1 MKKKIELFMAFL
13 LLIGAI
19 VASKKLSELVEDVS
33 SKNLKKEEVLIV
45 IDPGHGGEDP
55 GKVGVNDALEKDINL
70 KIAEKLR
77 VLLEDE
83 GIQVVM
89 TREDDFVPES
99 KKEDLQKR
107 VELIR
112 EVNPDIVVCVH
123 QNSFTDQTVAGP
135 QVFYHG
141 DSEISKKIAQ
151 TLQEE
156 LWLVDEEN
164 KREIKGNESYFM
176 LSETKVPTV
185 IVECGFLSNLEESKK
200 LVDDTYQQKL
210 AWAIHLGILQ
220 YLNGVTI
227 NSHILK

>member
-13 LLIGAI
+13 LLVGAI

-33 SKNLKKEEVLIV
+33 SKNLKKEEILIV
-45 IDPGHGGEDP
+45 LDPGHGGEDP

-77 VLLEDE
+77 DMLEGE
-83 GIQVVM
+83 GIQVVV

-99 KKEDLQKR
+99 KNEDLQKR
-107 VELIR
+107 VELIN
-112 EVNPDIVVCVH
+112 EVKPDLVVCIH

-156 LWLVDEEN
+156 LWLVDEEHQ
-164 KREIKGNESYFM
+164 RQIKGNENYYM
-176 LSETKVPTV
+176 LSQTEVPTV
-185 IVECGFLSNLEESKK
+185 IVECGFLSNMEDAEK
-200 LVDDTYQQKL
+200 LVTDSYQEQM
-210 AWAIHLGILQ
+210 AQAICTGITKWLD
-220 YLNGVTI
+220 
-227 NSHILK
+227 K

>member
-1 MKKKIELFMAFL
+1 MAFL

-33 SKNLKKEEVLIV
+33 SKDLKKEEVLIV

-77 VLLEDE
+77 DLLEE
-83 GIQVVM
+83 ESIQIVM

-99 KKEDLQKR
+99 KNEDLKKR
-107 VELIR
+107 VELIN
-112 EVNPDIVVCVH
+112 EVNPDIVVCIH
-123 QNSFTDQTVAGP
+123 QNSFTDPSVAGP

-141 DSEISKKIAQ
+141 SSEISKRIAQ

-156 LWLVDEEN
+156 LWLIDEEN
-164 KREIKGNESYFM
+164 KRQIKGNESYYM
-176 LSETKVPTV
+176 LSQTEVPTV
-185 IVECGFLSNLEESKK
+185 IVECGFLSNLEDAEK
-200 LVDDTYQQKL
+200 LVTDDYQEQI
-210 AWAIHLGILQ
+210 AQAICSGIIKWLD
-220 YLNGVTI
+220 
-227 NSHILK
+227 

>member
-19 VASKKLSELVEDVS
+19 VASKKLSDLVQDVS
-33 SKNLKKEEVLIV
+33 GKNLEKEEVLLV

-55 GKVGVNDALEKDINL
+55 GKVGVNNALEKDINL
-70 KIAEKLR
+70 QIAQKLKD
-77 VLLEDE
+77 LLEE
-83 GIQVVM
+83 KGIQIVM

-99 KKEDLQKR
+99 KNEDLQKR
-107 VELIR
+107 VELIN
-112 EVNPDIVVCVH
+112 ELSPDIVLCVH

-156 LWLVDEEN
+156 LWLVDEEHQ
-164 KREIKGNESYFM
+164 RQIKGNENYYM
-176 LSETKVPTV
+176 LSQTQVPTI
-185 IVECGFLSNLEESKK
+185 IVECGFLSNEEDAKK
-200 LVDDTYQQKL
+200 LTTEEYQEQI
-210 AWAIHLGILQ
+210 AQAICTGITKWLD
-220 YLNGVTI
+220 
-227 NSHILK
+227 K

>member
-1 MKKKIELFMAFL
+1 MAFL
-13 LLIGAI
+13 LLVGAI

-33 SKNLKKEEVLIV
+33 SKNLKKEEILIV
-45 IDPGHGGEDP
+45 LDPGHGGEDP

-77 VLLEDE
+77 DMLEGE
-83 GIQVVM
+83 GIQVVV

-99 KKEDLQKR
+99 KNEDLQKR
-107 VELIR
+107 VELIN
-112 EVNPDIVVCVH
+112 EVNPNLVVCIH

-156 LWLVDEEN
+156 LWLVDEEHQ
-164 KREIKGNESYFM
+164 RQIKGNENYYM
-176 LSETKVPTV
+176 LSQTEVPTV
-185 IVECGFLSNLEESKK
+185 IVECGFLSNMEDAEK
-200 LVDDTYQQKL
+200 LVTDSYQEQM
-210 AWAIHLGILQ
+210 AQAICIGITKWLD
-220 YLNGVTI
+220 
-227 NSHILK
+227 K

>member
-33 SKNLKKEEVLIV
+33 SKDLKKEEVLIV

-77 VLLEDE
+77 DLLEE
-83 GIQVVM
+83 ESIQIVM

-99 KKEDLQKR
+99 KNEDLKKR
-107 VELIR
+107 VELIN
-112 EVNPDIVVCVH
+112 EVNPDIVVCIH
-123 QNSFTDQTVAGP
+123 QNSFTDPSVAGP

-141 DSEISKKIAQ
+141 SSEISKRIAQ

-156 LWLVDEEN
+156 LWLIDEEN
-164 KREIKGNESYFM
+164 KRQIKGNESYYM
-176 LSETKVPTV
+176 LSQTEVPTV
-185 IVECGFLSNLEESKK
+185 IVECGFLSNLEDAEK
-200 LVDDTYQQKL
+200 LVTDDYQEQI
-210 AWAIHLGILQ
+210 AQAICSGIIKWLD
-220 YLNGVTI
+220 
-227 NSHILK
+227 

>member
-1 MKKKIELFMAFL
+1 MKKKIELVMAFL
-13 LLIGAI
+13 LLVGAI
-19 VASKKLSELVEDVS
+19 VASKKLSEIVEDAS
-33 SKNLKKEEVLIV
+33 SKNLKKEDVVIV

-70 KIAEKLR
+70 KIGEKLR

-83 GIQVVM
+83 GIQIIM

-99 KKEDLQKR
+99 KKEDLKKR
-107 VELIR
+107 VELIN

-141 DSEISKKIAQ
+141 SSEISKKIAQ

-156 LWLVDEEN
+156 LWLVDEEHQ
-164 KREIKGNESYFM
+164 RQIKGNENYYM
-176 LSETKVPTV
+176 LSQTEVPTI
-185 IVECGFLSNLEESKK
+185 IVECGFLSNPSDAEKLITEE
-200 LVDDTYQQKL
+200 YQDQI
-210 AWAIHLGILQ
+210 AQAICAGITKWLD
-220 YLNGVTI
+220 
-227 NSHILK
+227 K

>member
-19 VASKKLSELVEDVS
+19 VASKKLSEIVEDVS
-33 SKNLKKEEVLIV
+33 SKNLKKDEVVIV

-55 GKVGVNDALEKDINL
+55 GKVGVNEALEKDINL

-83 GIQVVM
+83 GIQIVM

-107 VELIR
+107 VELIH

-141 DSEISKKIAQ
+141 DSETSKRIAQ

-185 IVECGFLSNLEESKK
+185 IVECGFLSNANDAEKLITEE
-200 LVDDTYQQKL
+200 YQEQI
-210 AWAIHLGILQ
+210 AQAICTGITKWLD
-220 YLNGVTI
+220 
-227 NSHILK
+227 K

>member
-1 MKKKIELFMAFL
+1 MKKKIELLMALL

-19 VASKKLSELVEDVS
+19 VASKKLSEMVEDAS
-33 SKNLKKEEVLIV
+33 SKELKKEDTIIV

-55 GKVGVNDALEKDINL
+55 GKVGVNDALEKEINL
-70 KIAEKLR
+70 KIAEKLKA
-77 VLLEDE
+77 LLEE
-83 GIQVVM
+83 KGIQIVM

-99 KKEDLQKR
+99 KMEDLKKR
-107 VELIR
+107 VELIN

-141 DSEISKKIAQ
+141 DSEVSKMIAQ

-156 LWLVDEEN
+156 LWLVDEEH
-164 KREIKGNESYFM
+164 RRQIKGNENYYM

-185 IVECGFLSNLEESKK
+185 IVECGFLSNAADAEK
-200 LVDDTYQQKL
+200 LVTEEYQDQI
-210 AWAIHLGILQ
+210 AEAICAGITKWLD
-220 YLNGVTI
+220 
-227 NSHILK
+227 K

>member
-1 MKKKIELFMAFL
+1 MAFL

-19 VASKKLSELVEDVS
+19 VASKKLSEIVQDASGS
-33 SKNLKKEEVLIV
+33 SIKKEEVLIV

-70 KIAEKLR
+70 KIGEKLR
-77 VLLEDE
+77 ELLEDQ
-83 GIQVVM
+83 GIQIVM

-99 KKEDLQKR
+99 KKEDLKKR
-107 VELIR
+107 VELIN

-141 DSEISKKIAQ
+141 SSEISKKIAQ

-156 LWLVDEEN
+156 LWLVDEEHQ
-164 KREIKGNESYFM
+164 REIKGNENYYM
-176 LSETKVPTV
+176 LSQTEVPTV
-185 IVECGFLSNLEESKK
+185 IVECGFLSNQEDAEK
-200 LVDDTYQQKL
+200 LVTEEYQDKIAQ
-210 AWAIHLGILQ
+210 AICAGITKWLD
-220 YLNGVTI
+220 
-227 NSHILK
+227 K

>member
-1 MKKKIELFMAFL
+1 MAFL

-33 SKNLKKEEVLIV
+33 SKDLKKEEVLIV

-77 VLLEDE
+77 DLLEE
-83 GIQVVM
+83 ESIQIVM

-99 KKEDLQKR
+99 KNEDLKKR
-107 VELIR
+107 VELIN
-112 EVNPDIVVCVH
+112 EVNPDIVVCIH
-123 QNSFTDQTVAGP
+123 QNSFTDPSVAGP

-141 DSEISKKIAQ
+141 SSEISKKIAQ

-156 LWLVDEEN
+156 LWLIDEEN
-164 KREIKGNESYFM
+164 KRQIKGNESYYM
-176 LSETKVPTV
+176 LSQTEVPTV
-185 IVECGFLSNLEESKK
+185 IVECGFLSNLEDAEK
-200 LVDDTYQQKL
+200 LVTDDYQEQI
-210 AWAIHLGILQ
+210 AQAICSGIIKWLD
-220 YLNGVTI
+220 
-227 NSHILK
+227 

>member
-1 MKKKIELFMAFL
+1 MAFL

-19 VASKKLSELVEDVS
+19 VASKKLSDLVEDVS
-33 SKNLKKEEVLIV
+33 GKDLKKEEVLIV

-77 VLLEDE
+77 DMMEEE
-83 GIQVVM
+83 GIQIVM

-99 KKEDLQKR
+99 KNEDLKKR
-107 VELIR
+107 VELIN

-141 DSEISKKIAQ
+141 SSEISKKIAQ

-164 KREIKGNESYFM
+164 QRQIKGNENYYM
-176 LSETKVPTV
+176 LSQTEVPTV
-185 IVECGFLSNLEESKK
+185 IVECGFLSNSKDAEK
-200 LVDDTYQQKL
+200 LVTDEYQEQI
-210 AWAIHLGILQ
+210 AQAICSGIIKWLD
-220 YLNGVTI
+220 
-227 NSHILK
+227 

>member
-1 MKKKIELFMAFL
+1 MALL

-19 VASKKLSELVEDVS
+19 VASKKLSEMVEDAS
-33 SKNLKKEEVLIV
+33 SKELKKEDTIIV

-55 GKVGVNDALEKDINL
+55 GKVGVNDALEKEINL
-70 KIAEKLR
+70 KIAEKLKA
-77 VLLEDE
+77 LLEE
-83 GIQVVM
+83 KGIQIVM

-99 KKEDLQKR
+99 KMEDLKKR
-107 VELIR
+107 VELIN

-141 DSEISKKIAQ
+141 DSEVSKMIAQ

-156 LWLVDEEN
+156 LWLVDEEHQ
-164 KREIKGNESYFM
+164 RQIKGNENYYM

-185 IVECGFLSNLEESKK
+185 IVECGFLSNAADAEK
-200 LVDDTYQQKL
+200 LVTEEYQDQI
-210 AWAIHLGILQ
+210 AEAICAGITKWLD
-220 YLNGVTI
+220 
-227 NSHILK
+227 K

>member
-33 SKNLKKEEVLIV
+33 SKDLKKEEVLIV

-77 VLLEDE
+77 DLLEE
-83 GIQVVM
+83 ESIQIVM

-99 KKEDLQKR
+99 KNEDLKKR
-107 VELIR
+107 VELIN
-112 EVNPDIVVCVH
+112 EVNPDIVVCIH
-123 QNSFTDQTVAGP
+123 QNSFTDPSVAGP

-141 DSEISKKIAQ
+141 SSEISKKIAQ

-156 LWLVDEEN
+156 LWLIDEEN
-164 KREIKGNESYFM
+164 QRQIKGNESYYM
-176 LSETKVPTV
+176 LSQTEVPTV
-185 IVECGFLSNLEESKK
+185 IVECGFLSNLEDAEK
-200 LVDDTYQQKL
+200 LVTDDYQEQI
-210 AWAIHLGILQ
+210 AQAICSGIIKWLD
-220 YLNGVTI
+220 
-227 NSHILK
+227 

>member
-1 MKKKIELFMAFL
+1 MALL

-19 VASKKLSELVEDVS
+19 VASKKLSETVEDAS
-33 SKNLKKEEVLIV
+33 SKELKKEDTIIV

-55 GKVGVNDALEKDINL
+55 GKVGVNDALEKEINL
-70 KIAEKLR
+70 KIAEKLKA
-77 VLLEDE
+77 LLEE
-83 GIQVVM
+83 KGIQIVM

-99 KKEDLQKR
+99 KMEDLKKR
-107 VELIR
+107 VELIN

-141 DSEISKKIAQ
+141 DSEVSKMIAQ

-156 LWLVDEEN
+156 LWLVDEEHQ
-164 KREIKGNESYFM
+164 RQIKGNENYYM

-185 IVECGFLSNLEESKK
+185 IVECGFLSNAADAEK
-200 LVDDTYQQKL
+200 LVTEEYQDQI
-210 AWAIHLGILQ
+210 AEAICAGITKWLD
-220 YLNGVTI
+220 
-227 NSHILK
+227 K

>member
-1 MKKKIELFMAFL
+1 MWSKCMKKKIELFMAFL

-19 VASKKLSELVEDVS
+19 VASKKLSEIVEDVS

-55 GKVGVNDALEKDINL
+55 GKVGVNEALEKDINL

-77 VLLEDE
+77 VLLKDE
-83 GIQVVM
+83 GIQIVM

-107 VELIR
+107 VELIH

-185 IVECGFLSNLEESKK
+185 IVECGFLSNANDAEKLITEE
-200 LVDDTYQQKL
+200 YQDKIAQ
-210 AWAIHLGILQ
+210 AICTGITKWLD
-220 YLNGVTI
+220 
-227 NSHILK
+227 K

>member
-1 MKKKIELFMAFL
+1 MKKKIELVMAFL

-19 VASKKLSELVEDVS
+19 VASKKLSEIVQDASGS
-33 SKNLKKEEVLIV
+33 SIKKEEVLIV

-70 KIAEKLR
+70 KIGEKLR
-77 VLLEDE
+77 ELLEDQ
-83 GIQVVM
+83 GIQIVM

-99 KKEDLQKR
+99 KKEDLKKR
-107 VELIR
+107 VELIN

-141 DSEISKKIAQ
+141 SSEISKKIAQ

-156 LWLVDEEN
+156 LWLVDEEHQ
-164 KREIKGNESYFM
+164 REIKGNENYYM
-176 LSETKVPTV
+176 LSQTEVPTV
-185 IVECGFLSNLEESKK
+185 IVECGFLSNQEDAEK
-200 LVDDTYQQKL
+200 LVTEEYQDKIAQ
-210 AWAIHLGILQ
+210 AICAGITKWLD
-220 YLNGVTI
+220 
-227 NSHILK
+227 K

>member
-33 SKNLKKEEVLIV
+33 SKDLKKEEVLIV

-77 VLLEDE
+77 DLLEE
-83 GIQVVM
+83 ESIQIVM

-99 KKEDLQKR
+99 KNEDLKKR
-107 VELIR
+107 VELIN
-112 EVNPDIVVCVH
+112 EVNPDIVVCIH
-123 QNSFTDQTVAGP
+123 QNSFTDPSVAGP

-141 DSEISKKIAQ
+141 SSEISKRIAQ

-156 LWLVDEEN
+156 LWLIDEEN
-164 KREIKGNESYFM
+164 QRQIKGNESYYM
-176 LSETKVPTV
+176 LSQTEVPTV
-185 IVECGFLSNLEESKK
+185 IVECGFLSNLEDAEK
-200 LVDDTYQQKL
+200 LVTDDYQEQI
-210 AWAIHLGILQ
+210 AQAICSGIIKWLD
-220 YLNGVTI
+220 
-227 NSHILK
+227 

>member
-1 MKKKIELFMAFL
+1 MAFL

-33 SKNLKKEEVLIV
+33 GKDLKKDEVLIV

-77 VLLEDE
+77 DMLEEE
-83 GIQVVM
+83 GIQIVM

-99 KKEDLQKR
+99 KNEDLKKR
-107 VELIR
+107 VELIN

-141 DSEISKKIAQ
+141 SSEISKKIAQ

-164 KREIKGNESYFM
+164 QRQIKGNENYYM
-176 LSETKVPTV
+176 LSQTEVPTV
-185 IVECGFLSNLEESKK
+185 IVECGFLSNSKDAEK
-200 LVDDTYQQKL
+200 LVTDEYQEQI
-210 AWAIHLGILQ
+210 AQAICNGIIKWLD
-220 YLNGVTI
+220 
-227 NSHILK
+227 